1 MIIMV
6 KEIRKKRKQS
16 VIPSLR
22 KSRHKGQGLVS
33 DNRMA
38 FGELQILFYLK
49 RRGSGASPTDLTNNA
64 LRSHTYDRE
73 SICENLIR
81 KKLIKK
87 DKISRKS
94 FVYAI
99 TSNGE
104 KACKG
109 VLDILKDIED
119 LYDLEWLKNVRK
131 IINRSY
137 KEVEL

>member
-6 KEIRKKRKQS
+6 KEIRRKRKPD
-16 VIPSLR
+16 IIRSLR

-87 DKISRKS
+87 NKISRKS

-109 VLDILKDIED
+109 VLDIL
-119 LYDLEWLKNVRK
+119 
-131 IINRSY
+131 
-137 KEVEL
+137 

>member
-1 MIIMV
+1 
-6 KEIRKKRKQS
+6 
-16 VIPSLR
+16 
-22 KSRHKGQGLVS
+22 
-33 DNRMA
+33 MA

-87 DKISRKS
+87 NKISRKS